1 MSENQKQMLI
11 NVTNIITTL
20 DTNKAKALVQYAER
34 LIDLQLLSL
43 DPDVLLENMDITEKL
58 MYIKILSKTE
68 EERKKDRDEAIPFEE
83 ALKEAGLKLDDLHD

>member
-20 DTNKAKALVQYAER
+20 DTNKAKALAQYAER

-83 ALKEAGLKLDDLHD
+83 ALKEAGLTLDDLHD